1 MASRTESM
9 TKILKELQKGT
20 PDIEASAIVSVDGLI
35 MASALPQDVEEDR
48 VAAMSAE
55 IRTLAEAGVRSR
67 HPEYGPDEVRA
78 AVADILL
85 GPDLAAAAR
94 RGRPSAGGRR

>member
-1 MASRTESM
+1 M
-9 TKILKELQKGT
+9 TQPSDTSAGAHARYLEALRRAT
-20 PDIEASAIVSVDGLI
+20 P
-35 MASALPQDVEEDR
+35 EER
-48 VAAMSAE
+48 LATAAAMSAE

-94 RGRPSAGGRR
+94 RGRPSAGG